1 MVVKR
6 SRNGRSF
13 FWMLTL
19 VTAFAA
25 LTVMSMSAYAQS
37 DAETGRIQI
46 TFIKAGGEGNG
57 NLFFEG
63 QKYGLSIKGVK
74 IAGLPH

>member
-1 MVVKR
+1 
-6 SRNGRSF
+6 
-13 FWMLTL
+13 MLTL

-46 TFIKAGGEGNG
+46 KFIKAGGEGNG

-63 QKYGLSIKGVK
+63 QKYGLSINGIK
-74 IAGLPH
+74 IAGFRITRIDLVGT